1 MLNFLWLS
9 LLMLLTVS
17 VHSQTLLTQKIDKAL
32 NKRCLDK
39 SQTSVSIVA
48 LPTGKVV
55 YARHTDKP
63 LLPASVMKIIT
74 TSAAL
79 HYLSPEYRFKTEF
92 LYRGERKENIIQGD
106 LIIRG
111 GGDPRLTTE
120 QLWQI
125 ATRIKDS
132 GINEITGNLV
142 VDTHFFDEYDRAPAW
157 GAKRSQRAYDAKLG
171 ALSLNFNSIIVRI
184 RPGARLGSSLNVWLE
199 PPTPYI
205 QLHNTGKTSKRRGK
219 NTVSVRRS
227 EKVAGKLEIR
237 VSGKRSI
244 NAQEKEVRLNINN
257 PTRYASETF
266 RMLLLKAGV
275 KINGETLFSNSSI
288 SAKKLYQHFSQTLS
302 LTLKDLNTY
311 SNNMT
316 AEQIVKTIAADR
328 SGTPGTHA
336 EGLRLMRDFLDSSG
350 VNLQGVK
357 LVDGSGLSRK
367 NRMTTR
373 AMTDLLKSM
382 FSRFDIGPDFL
393 SSLRVMGAYG
403 VNSRRFANSPARG
416 KVRAKTGTLT
426 GLSNLAGYVESK
438 SGTVFGYA
446 LFLNNNRC
454 GNREADKVEDRI
466 VLAIYEYG
474 S

>member
-1 MLNFLWLS
+1 M
-9 LLMLLTVS
+9 
-17 VHSQTLLTQKIDKAL
+17 
-32 NKRCLDK
+32 
-39 SQTSVSIVA
+39 
-48 LPTGKVV
+48 
-55 YARHTDKP
+55 
-63 LLPASVMKIIT
+63 
-74 TSAAL
+74 
-79 HYLSPEYRFKTEF
+79 
-92 LYRGERKENIIQGD
+92 
-106 LIIRG
+106 
-111 GGDPRLTTE
+111 TTE
-120 QLWQI
+120 QLWRI
-125 ATRIKDS
+125 TTTIKDS

-171 ALSLNFNSIIVRI
+171 ALSLNFNTIAVHI

-219 NTVSVRRS
+219 NSVSVSRS
-227 EKVAGKLEIR
+227 EKVPGILKIRVRGKLP
-237 VSGKRSI
+237 I
-244 NAQEKEVRLNINN
+244 NAQERVVLLNINN

-275 KINGETLFSNSSI
+275 KINGEIFFSNSSI
-288 SAKKLYQHFSQTLS
+288 SARKLYKHFSQTLS

-316 AEQIVKTIAADR
+316 AEQVVKTIAAVR
-328 SGTPGTHA
+328 SGTPGSHA
-336 EGLRLMRDFLDSSG
+336 EGLRLMRDFLGLSG

-357 LVDGSGLSRK
+357 LADGSGLSRK

-373 AMTDLLKSM
+373 AMTDLLTSM
-382 FSRFDIGPDFL
+382 FSRFDIGPDFI

-403 VNSRRFANSPARG
+403 VNSRRFAKSTARG
-416 KVRAKTGTLT
+416 KVRAKTGSLKGVST
-426 GLSNLAGYVESK
+426 LAGYVESK
-438 SGTVFGYA
+438 NGTVFGYA

-454 GNREADKVEDRI
+454 GGREADKVEDRI

-474 S
+474 E